1 MCFKRVNVIFFSK
14 DASNAYF
21 LSVVFDECP
30 FAIDEIL
37 SFIPKLH
44 SLLIQFRRMNHFYKI
59 AFLFFIT
66 FSSYSQNMNDGFSL
80 LEKGE
85 FKQAEAFFSA
95 ILKDYPQNKT
105 ARLCYARAVGLNNQ
119 AVKGLDLFTEL
130 KNEYPGDLEIEL
142 NYAEALLWNKKFAEA
157 KVFYS
162 NLVSN
167 NATNFVAH
175 LGFAN
180 TLSNLKEF
188 PEALLNVNKALEL
201 SPGNSGALVSRK
213 YIKLG
218 FANDKVKEKKYA
230 EAEAFYN
237 EILADFPNDKET
249 LLNKANLYLI
259 TKNIAKGKATYALLS
274 EKDPIIAMNG
284 LALIEHIDGKEK
296 QALQTSIKALDL
308 AKGSTDETL
317 KKQTYERN
325 VQALIWNKKFQE
337 ADVKIKQLNTQYAG
351 ENWLL
356 ALSATLSIYKSDFK
370 DSIHYYQSILDN
382 DSKSFDGNLGI
393 ANAYYASGEID
404 KAYSAVK
411 TTLTIFENQNDATN
425 FLKKLNEDHTPNLE
439 EKSSYSFDNG
449 NNTAITS
456 RTLITFPLSTKW
468 SVNTTYQFRKTGNK
482 ITDVKAESNDFLV
495 GFGYKFHPKIN
506 FNAEVGLTSA
516 SSTSSN
522 YTQALLNAFFKI
534 KPYKLQDLEIG
545 YKRELQNFNTDLID
559 KEIAANNYY
568 LNYNIGTNIK
578 LGWFTQYYYTTQTDS
593 NTRNLLFTSL
603 YYNILSKPVLKTG
616 FNYQF
621 ITFKDQVPTVY
632 FSPKKFNAYE
642 IFVDFLKDEK
652 ITQPKSIFYNVNAA
666 AGYQYIEDNDKQL
679 TYRFQLRFGYKFS
692 ERLLANL
699 YGGKSNIAS
708 ASVAGFTY
716 TELGFR
722 LKWNLF
728 SQPLFKTTKGN

>member
-1 MCFKRVNVIFFSK
+1 M
-14 DASNAYF
+14 
-21 LSVVFDECP
+21 
-30 FAIDEIL
+30 
-37 SFIPKLH
+37 KLAH
-44 SLLIQFRRMNHFYKI
+44 QTI
-59 AFLFFIT
+59 LFFLLVTGIV
-66 FSSYSQNMNDGFSL
+66 SAQNMDAGFNN

-85 FKQAEAFFSA
+85 FSKAEVFFAA

-105 ARLCYARAVGLNNQ
+105 ARLCYARAVGLNKQPEQ
-119 AVKGLDLFTEL
+119 ALQLFVTL
-130 KNEYPGDLEIEL
+130 KKEYPGDLEIEL

-162 NLVSN
+162 NLVAN
-167 NATNFVAH
+167 NPTNFVAH

-188 PEALLNVNKALEL
+188 PEALLNVNKALVL

-218 FANDKVKEKKYA
+218 YANDKVKEKKYA
-230 EAEAFYN
+230 EAEVFYN

-259 TKNIAKGKATYALLS
+259 IKDIAKGKSIYALLS

-296 QALQTSIKALDL
+296 QALQTSMKAIDL

-317 KKQTYERN
+317 KKQTYERY
-325 VQALIWNKKFQE
+325 VQALIWNKKFKE
-337 ADVKIKQLNTQYAG
+337 ADAKIKELNSQYIN

-370 DSIHYYQSILDN
+370 NSIGYYSAILVN

-393 ANAYYASGEID
+393 ANAYYAWGEID

-425 FLKKLNEDHTPNLE
+425 FLKKLKEEHTPSLE
-439 EKSSYSFDNG
+439 EKISYSFDNG
-449 NNTAITS
+449 NNTAYAS
-456 RTLITFPLSTKW
+456 KTLLTFPLSTKW
-468 SVNTTYQFRKTGNK
+468 TVNSSYQFRKTGNK
-482 ITDVKAESNDFLV
+482 ITDIKAESNDFLI
-495 GFGYKFHPKIN
+495 GFGYKFHTKISFN
-506 FNAEVGLTSA
+506 FDAGITSA
-516 SSTSSN
+516 NTNNSN
-522 YTQALLNAFFKI
+522 YTEGLFNAYFKI

-559 KEIAANNYY
+559 KQIAANNYY
-568 LNYNIGTNIK
+568 FNYNLGTNIN
-578 LGWFTQYYYTTQTDS
+578 LGWFTQYFYTSQTDN

-603 YYNILSKPVLKTG
+603 YYTILPKAGLKAG
-616 FNYQF
+616 LNYQF

-632 FSPKKFNAYE
+632 FSPEEFNAYE
-642 IFVDFLKDEK
+642 IFVDLLKDEK
-652 ITQPKSIFYNVNAA
+652 TTLAKHFFYNVNAA
-666 AGYQYIEDNDKQL
+666 FGYQYIESNDKQS
-679 TYRFQLRFGYKFS
+679 TYRFQLRLGYKFS
-692 ERLLANL
+692 DRLLTNL

-716 TELGFR
+716 TEIGFR

-728 SQPLFKTTKGN
+728 NQPLFKTSESN

>member
-1 MCFKRVNVIFFSK
+1 M
-14 DASNAYF
+14 
-21 LSVVFDECP
+21 
-30 FAIDEIL
+30 
-37 SFIPKLH
+37 KLAH
-44 SLLIQFRRMNHFYKI
+44 QTI
-59 AFLFFIT
+59 LFFLLVTSIV
-66 FSSYSQNMNDGFSL
+66 SAQNMNAGFSN

-85 FKQAEAFFSA
+85 FSQAEVFFAA

-105 ARLCYARAVGLNNQ
+105 ARLCYARAVGLNKQ
-119 AVKGLDLFTEL
+119 PEKALQMFVDL
-130 KNEYPGDLEIEL
+130 KKEYPGDLEIEL
-142 NYAEALLWNKKFAEA
+142 NYAESLLWNKKFAEA

-162 NLVSN
+162 NLVKN
-167 NATNFVAH
+167 NPINFVAH

-201 SPGNSGALVSRK
+201 SPANSGALISRK

-218 FANDKVKEKKYA
+218 YANDKVKEKKYA

-259 TKNIAKGKATYALLS
+259 TKDIAKGKATYALLS

-284 LALIEHIDGKEK
+284 LALLSHIDGKEK
-296 QALQTSIKALDL
+296 QALQTSMKAMDL
-308 AKGSTDETL
+308 AKGSTDEAL
-317 KKQTYERN
+317 KKQTYERH
-325 VQALIWNKKFQE
+325 VQALIWNKKFKE
-337 ADVKIKQLNTQYAG
+337 ADTKIKELNSQYAN

-370 DSIHYYQSILDN
+370 DSIGYYSTILVN

-404 KAYSAVK
+404 KAYSAVYK
-411 TTLTIFENQNDATN
+411 TLTVFENQNDATN
-425 FLKKLNEDHTPNLE
+425 FLKKLNDEHTPSLE
-439 EKSSYSFDNG
+439 EKISYSFDNG
-449 NNTAITS
+449 NNTAYAS
-456 RTLITFPLSTKW
+456 KTLLTFPLSTKW
-468 SVNTTYQFRKTGNK
+468 TVNSSYQFRKTGNK
-482 ITDVKAESNDFLV
+482 ITDVKAESNDFLI
-495 GFGYKFHPKIN
+495 GFGYKFHPKISFN
-506 FNAEVGLTSA
+506 FDAGITSA
-516 SSTSSN
+516 NTNNSN
-522 YTQALLNAFFKI
+522 YTEGLFNAYFKI

-559 KEIAANNYY
+559 KQIAANNYY
-568 LNYNIGTNIK
+568 FNYNIGTNIN
-578 LGWFTQYYYTTQTDS
+578 LGWFTQYFYTSQTDN

-603 YYNILSKPVLKTG
+603 YYNILPKTGFKAG

-632 FSPKKFNAYE
+632 FSPEKFNAYE
-642 IFVDFLKDEK
+642 IFVDLLKDEK
-652 ITQPKSIFYNVNAA
+652 TTLAKHLFYNVNAA
-666 AGYQYIEDNDKQL
+666 FGYQYIESNDKQS

-692 ERLLANL
+692 DRLLANL

-716 TELGFR
+716 TEIGFR

-728 SQPLFKTTKGN
+728 SQPIFKTTKGI